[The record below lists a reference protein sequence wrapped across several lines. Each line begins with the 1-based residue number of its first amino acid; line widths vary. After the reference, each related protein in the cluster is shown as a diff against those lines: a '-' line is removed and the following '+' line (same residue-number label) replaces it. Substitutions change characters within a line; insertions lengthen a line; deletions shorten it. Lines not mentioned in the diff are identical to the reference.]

1 MRLDLLLIR
10 RQPGLSRRRARD
22 VIEKGQVDVDGRTLT
37 SAGHEVGEDARVAWD
52 PNRRAQPRAR
62 LGLPLL
68 HADEALLVVDKP
80 PGLLSVP
87 TASGR
92 DEDCVA
98 RRVREYVRRLRT
110 HRPYLGIVHRLD
122 RDTSGAL
129 AFALDPRTRQALRE
143 LFRAH
148 RVERRYLALVAGTPR
163 GDAGEVELA
172 IRDAYRGG
180 RRGVAQGGEPGRP
193 ALTRFRVVER
203 FAGAALLQVE
213 LQTGRQHQIRIHLA
227 HVGLPV
233 LGDSVY
239 GGQAASSF
247 AVPRQ
252 MLHAQLLG
260 LAHPATGALL
270 RVLSPTPPDFQRA
283 LSALRARPGRARPG
297 SR

>member
-10 RQPGLSRRRARD
+10 RQPELSRRRARD
-22 VIEKGQVDVDGRTLT
+22 VIEKGQVDVDGQTVT
-37 SAGHEVGEDARVAWD
+37 SAGHEVGEDTHVAWD

-87 TASGR
+87 TAPGR

-98 RRVREYVRRLRT
+98 QRVQQYVQRLRT
-110 HRPYLGIVHRLD
+110 RRPYLGVVHRLD

-129 AFALDPRTRQALRE
+129 AFALDPRTRHALRE
-143 LFRAH
+143 LFRNH
-148 RVERRYLALVAGTPR
+148 RIERRYLALVAGTPR
-163 GDAGEVELA
+163 GDSGSVELP
-172 IRDAYRGG
+172 IRDAYRAG
-180 RRGVAQGGEPGRP
+180 RRGVARRDEPGRP
-193 ALTRFRVVER
+193 ALTRFRVLER
-203 FAGAALLQVE
+203 FAGAALLEVE

-227 HVGLPV
+227 HLGLPV

-239 GGQAASSF
+239 GGPAAASFS
-247 AVPRQ
+247 VPRQ
-252 MLHAQLLG
+252 MLHARLLG
-260 LAHPATGALL
+260 FDHPVTGAPL
-270 RVLSPTPPDFQRA
+270 RVLSPTPPDFERA